1 MRYKKG
7 ARYAKDM
14 QKLDS
19 AHLASQRNYEEPS
32 SINRKYHKLPEPI
45 KLPESSRK
53 YKNILEN
60 SGKYQSVPK
69 SIINH
74 QKLKIMNHQKG
85 QINIREVQESVR
97 NYQKVPGTIKI
108 ATKYQKLS

>member
-1 MRYKKG
+1 MRHKKG

-53 YKNILEN
+53 YKKLLES
-60 SGKYQSVPK
+60 SGKYQNVPK
-69 SIINH
+69 TILNH
-74 QKLKIMNHQKG
+74 QKLKIMIPEG

>member
-7 ARYAKDM
+7 ARYAKDK

-53 YKNILEN
+53 YKKLLES
-60 SGKYQSVPK
+60 SGKYQNIPK
-69 SIINH
+69 FIINH
-74 QKLKIMNHQKG
+74 QKLKIMNHQKE
-85 QINIREVQESVR
+85 QIDIREVH
-97 NYQKVPGTIKI
+97 
-108 ATKYQKLS
+108 